1 MGTAMRVWLGLLF
14 ALALGG
20 AAHAGYDFVA
30 APDGDDNG
38 ECTVARPCSPQGA
51 INACPDGQVC
61 SVQLQPGLYLDPGVN
76 IYYHRTIMLNGNC
89 EDPHAVIFRATKPS
103 EALVLIQDHATGTVS
118 CLTLE
123 ATARNAVGIS
133 GRQHIIADYDRVIF
147 GPMPEGAHIAMNEFS
162 IASCLDTVWIT
173 GDANVHAAVSAHSKL
188 NLGCHMTLIEPRTFT
203 HFVSAAMFSVV
214 DANGAVFA
222 SAATARAFTQVAS
235 ATTFSVVEADRAV
248 GFVATNGAC
257 SSSNSIVLQPEQG
270 FPAASPGNC

>member
-1 MGTAMRVWLGLLF
+1 V
-14 ALALGG
+14 
-20 AAHAGYDFVA
+20 
-30 APDGDDNG
+30 
-38 ECTVARPCSPQGA
+38 
-51 INACPDGQVC
+51 
-61 SVQLQPGLYLDPGVN
+61 
-76 IYYHRTIMLNGNC
+76 
-89 EDPHAVIFRATKPS
+89 
-103 EALVLIQDHATGTVS
+103 LVFIQDHATGTVS

-123 ATARNAVGIS
+123 ATAPGAVVGIS

-147 GPMPEGAHIAMNEFS
+147 GPMPEGTHIGMTEFS

-173 GDANVHAAVSAHSKL
+173 GDAGVHARASAHSKL
-188 NLGCHMTLIEPRTFT
+188 NLGCHMTLTEPRRFT
-203 HFVSAAMFSVV
+203 HFVVAAMFSVV

-270 FPAASPGNC
+270 FPGGSPGNC